1 MNPGKFERK
10 IQPLT
15 HTLNTMVDDD
25 DTMRAIVNIIFDEVS
40 KSQYFFLLLDLNRV
54 SWKKKQI

>member
-25 DTMRAIVNIIFDEVS
+25 DTMRAIVNIIFDEVCS
-40 KSQYFFLLLDLNRV
+40 DYF
-54 SWKKKQI
+54 